1 MGMNRIEK
9 LAELRDKLQS
19 DLSATDL
26 KISLFVSAAQCYKKD
41 FLLNPFPS
49 NYLDGEN
56 KHFERLLEDLE
67 QIPPI
72 DELVVMVS
80 INSFISN

>member
-1 MGMNRIEK
+1 MGINRDQQ
-9 LAELRDKLQS
+9 LAEIREILQS
-19 DLSATDL
+19 DLTATDL
-26 KISLFVSAAQCYKKD
+26 KISLFVSAAQCYKKN
-41 FLLNPFPS
+41 FLLNPFPT

-72 DELVVMVS
+72 DELVVMVN
-80 INSFISN
+80 IN